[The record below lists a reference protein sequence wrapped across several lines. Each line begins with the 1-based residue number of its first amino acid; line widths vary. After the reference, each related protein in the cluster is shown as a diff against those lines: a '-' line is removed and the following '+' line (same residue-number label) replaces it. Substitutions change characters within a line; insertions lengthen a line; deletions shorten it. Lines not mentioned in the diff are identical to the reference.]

1 MSLVSR
7 IFNDEK
13 KAMKDAIKL
22 ADKFYDSVKD
32 TEPYKGMTKL
42 EYIEFWRKKNIQ
54 SAAQT
59 IKNVCSNLKDEEYGG
74 AINELLELIGQNKLQ
89 KSKQWYFITIRPN
102 DETCKI
108 EELVENVN
116 KLISRSCFIKGCY
129 SYEQKGTD
137 ETQLGKGFHCHLV
150 CETKHRSKG
159 ECLRDVKSTFKSM
172 IDNNKIT
179 ENNIDVRTTRNPE
192 ELIES
197 YLIDYKS
204 DDGHKEVTQAWDELW
219 RTGMTLERLYKFE

>member
-1 MSLVSR
+1 MSLISKAFR
-7 IFNDEK
+7 DEQ
-13 KAMKDAIKL
+13 KAMKEAIKL
-22 ADKFYDSVKD
+22 ADKFYDNVKD
-32 TEPYKGMTKL
+32 SEPYKGMTKL
-42 EYIEFWRKKNIQ
+42 DYIEFWRKKNIEKYADEINRVCDNLESEKYG
-54 SAAQT
+54 SAM
-59 IKNVCSNLKDEEYGG
+59 NR
-74 AINELLELIGQNKLQ
+74 LLSVVGQPKLNKA
-89 KSKQWYFITIRPN
+89 KQWYFITIRPN

-129 SYEQKGTD
+129 SYEQKGID

-159 ECLRDVKSTFKSM
+159 ECLRDVKSTFRGM
-172 IDNNKIT
+172 INNNKIT
-179 ENNIDVRTTRNPE
+179 ENNIDVRTTNNPE

-204 DDGHKEVTQAWDELW
+204 DDGHKEATQAWDELW